1 MGDSYPTC
9 NLNPEK
15 MMSNDTTYNGW
26 RNQSTWLVNLWFTPS
41 SSDLEWIR
49 EALEERVGELANSEN
64 TTDNFLSDL
73 IDLQAI
79 DWNELAKHLEP

>member
-1 MGDSYPTC
+1 
-9 NLNPEK
+9 
-15 MMSNDTTYNGW
+15 MSNDTTYNGW

>member
-1 MGDSYPTC
+1 
-9 NLNPEK
+9 
-15 MMSNDTTYNGW
+15 MSNDTTYNGW

-64 TTDNFLSDL
+64 KIDNFLSDL